1 MAKKKDAGEQALDI
15 RDFGEVFLDTGMVY
29 SRAAVDYAGISTKKI
44 QKQDNICFGFYG
56 PFIRKVVFNG
66 PTTIVFWS
74 DNTKTVVKCGP
85 DDIFDKE
92 KGLAMAICKKMACND
107 TRFHKVFKQWCKP
120 DETNEDEVAYSKA
133 MKELNQMAA
142 QTRDGIE
149 RFLTKAYMAMHS
161 GYSAADKNE
170 KK

>member
-1 MAKKKDAGEQALDI
+1 MAKKQKDAGVQALDI
-15 RDFGEVFLDTGMVY
+15 RGFGEVFLDTRM
-29 SRAAVDYAGISTKKI
+29 VDYAGISTKKI

-56 PFIRKVVFNG
+56 PFIRKVVFND
-66 PTTIVFWS
+66 PATIVFWS

-85 DDIFDKE
+85 DDVFDKE

-142 QTRDGIE
+142 QTKDGIE
-149 RFLTKAYMAMHS
+149 RLLTKAYMAMHS